1 MQTVK
6 KLRLKSPLAKQLV
19 RLPVIAAVL
28 LVTISGV
35 TFRIVRAESLQDQ
48 INALAQ
54 QNAQNQNAVTDLQ
67 NQAASYQDA
76 ISILN
81 NQIAGLQIQINDN
94 IATQN
99 QLQAQIAQKQVEL
112 EQQKQGLSEDLKAMY
127 VNGTMSTVEML
138 ATSQDLSHFV
148 DAETYRGAVQTNI
161 QKTLAQ
167 IATIQAQLKSQKDQ
181 IEVLLQSQ
189 HNQQSQLASAR
200 SQQNSLLAMNQNQQ
214 ADYNAKTKDN
224 QAKIEELQRKQAALN
239 AQGSSRVHISGDESG
254 GACDNGNGN
263 GGYRLA
269 SGAGGDACDA
279 PKDSILDWAGIENR
293 ECTSYAYWYF
303 KRVLGHG
310 DFYATG
316 DAKYW
321 VNTSNYPTH
330 NWPAVGAIGVK
341 TAGAYGHVTIV
352 QAVGPTTWKG
362 VNVPSGQVL
371 TSEMNSDYSGH
382 FSYMLRDIVS
392 MQYLYR

>member
-1 MQTVK
+1 MK
-6 KLRLKSPLAKQLV
+6 KLHFPVKSLRHSLKHVPI
-19 RLPVIAAVL
+19 IAAVL
-28 LVTISGV
+28 LVAGSGV
-35 TFRIVRAESLQDQ
+35 TYRIVHADSLQDQ

-54 QNAQNQNAVTDLQ
+54 QNSNNQNAVSDLQ
-67 NQAASYQDA
+67 SLAASYQDA
-76 ISILN
+76 IGKLN
-81 NQIAGLQIQINDN
+81 NQIYGLQDQINDN
-94 IATQN
+94 IATQAT
-99 QLQAQIAQKQVEL
+99 LQTQIAQKQIEL
-112 EQQKQGLSEDLKAMY
+112 EGQKKGLAEDLKSMY
-127 VNGTMSTVEML
+127 VNGSMTTVEML

-161 QKTLAQ
+161 QKTLGQ
-167 IATIQAQLKSQKDQ
+167 IAAIQAQLKTQNDQ
-181 IEVLLQSQ
+181 IAVLLQSQ
-189 HNQQSQLASAR
+189 KNQQAQLASAR
-200 SQQNSLLAMNQNQQ
+200 SQQNNLLSMNQSQQ

-224 QAKIEELQRKQAALN
+224 QSKIEELQRKQAALN
-239 AQGSSRVHISGDESG
+239 AQGSSRVYVSGSESG
-254 GACDNGNGN
+254 GSCDNGSGN
-263 GGYRLA
+263 GGYRMA
-269 SGAGGDACDA
+269 SGSQGDACDA
-279 PKDSILDWAGIENR
+279 GKDSILDWAGIENR

-303 KRVLGHG
+303 KRVLGHS

-321 VNTSNYPTH
+321 VSTSNYPVH
-330 NWPAVGAIGVK
+330 DWPVVGAVGVK

-371 TSEMNSDYSGH
+371 TSEMNNDFSGH